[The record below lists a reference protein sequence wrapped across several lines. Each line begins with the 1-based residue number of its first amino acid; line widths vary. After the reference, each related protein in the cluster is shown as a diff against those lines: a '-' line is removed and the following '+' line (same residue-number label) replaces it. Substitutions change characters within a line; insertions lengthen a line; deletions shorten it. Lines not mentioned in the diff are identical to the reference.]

1 MAHFAELDENNVVKR
16 VVVIGNDVPTA
27 DGPLGDNDMH
37 PDGEAYCNKLFGGT
51 WKQTSYSHSFR
62 KKYAGAG
69 NIYDPVKDKF
79 LSQQPYPSWSLDAND
94 DWQPPMPFPS
104 IINDGQENP
113 EWIYFIEWND
123 AKYQADNTIGWEA
136 TRSDDEA
143 EIKTK
148 YNWNGTTWTSE

>member
-1 MAHFAELDENNVVKR
+1 M
-16 VVVIGNDVPTA
+16 
-27 DGPLGDNDMH
+27 
-37 PDGEAYCNKLFGGT
+37 
-51 WKQTSYSHSFR
+51 
-62 KKYAGAG
+62 
-69 NIYDPVKDKF
+69 
-79 LSQQPYPSWSLDAND
+79 DAND

-113 EWIYFIEWND
+113 EWIYLIEWND

-136 TRSDDEA
+136 TRSNDN

>member
-1 MAHFAELDENNVVKR
+1 MICTLMEKLIVINCLVEL
-16 VVVIGNDVPTA
+16 G
-27 DGPLGDNDMH
+27 
-37 PDGEAYCNKLFGGT
+37 NKLRT
-51 WKQTSYSHSFR
+51 VIVLE
-62 KKYAGAG
+62 KYAGAG

-113 EWIYFIEWND
+113 EWIYLIEWND

-136 TRSDDEA
+136 TRSNDEA